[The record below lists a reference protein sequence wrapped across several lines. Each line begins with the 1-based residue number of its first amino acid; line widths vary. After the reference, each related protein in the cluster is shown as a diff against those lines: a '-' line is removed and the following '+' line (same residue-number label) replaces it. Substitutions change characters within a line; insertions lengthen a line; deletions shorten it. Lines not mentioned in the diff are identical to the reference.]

1 MVKLFIFRQTR
12 VFRITCFLLFKS
24 SLTANFL
31 IIAKPERVTLSKLC
45 KLQSLF
51 FKRYLIYTITTPS
64 QLALNIILGTWKN
77 FHNLLQKLQ
86 LTFRFK
92 LDFWKYSCWSYM
104 TDIPTVELSLANH
117 LNSLYLMPVILLLNI
132 HLIFY
137 QQMHQETLLF

>member
-12 VFRITCFLLFKS
+12 VFRITCFVLFKS

-77 FHNLLQKLQ
+77 FYNLLQRLQ

>member
-77 FHNLLQKLQ
+77 FYNLLQRLQ

>member
-77 FHNLLQKLQ
+77 FCSLLQRLQ